1 VLEDT
6 DLRSSDTYPRSS
18 KTTSHKS
25 STKHLERA
33 LSLRSGILLAKKNT
47 TDCDLFHTPR
57 PTCFSSA
64 SPLTAQTH
72 SKMFWI
78 RYVFIKTSSDPS
90 DFTDSSQWYPEVLH
104 FCPTTPII
112 LCGLKSDLRNKRT
125 CIELL
130 KTQGLTPVTQQQG
143 KSVATKMG
151 AKYMEC
157 SSKEMNGVHEIFD
170 TAIDITVRGQDVVEH
185 PSSSSGPGSSKTGST
200 AMPARKKK
208 SKMCSIL

>member
-1 VLEDT
+1 MH
-6 DLRSSDTYPRSS
+6 SSATYPQFSR
-18 KTTSHKS
+18 TTSHKS
-25 STKHLERA
+25 STRHLERV
-33 LSLRSGILLAKKNT
+33 SSSRSGTLRARKSM
-47 TDCDLFHTPR
+47 TDYDLSPTPR
-57 PTCFSSA
+57 PICFSSA
-64 SPLTAQTH
+64 SPLTAQTRW
-72 SKMFWI
+72 KTFWT
-78 RYVFIKTSSDPS
+78 RYVLMTYLSCKYSTNP
-90 DFTDSSQWYPEVLH
+90 SQWYPEVLH

-170 TAIDITVRGQDVVEH
+170 TAIDITVRGQDVAAE
-185 PSSSSGPGSSKTGST
+185 PTSNSGSSSRPGT

>member
-1 VLEDT
+1 M
-6 DLRSSDTYPRSS
+6 SS
-18 KTTSHKS
+18 
-25 STKHLERA
+25 
-33 LSLRSGILLAKKNT
+33 
-47 TDCDLFHTPR
+47 
-57 PTCFSSA
+57 
-64 SPLTAQTH
+64 
-72 SKMFWI
+72 
-78 RYVFIKTSSDPS
+78 
-90 DFTDSSQWYPEVLH
+90 FTNISQWYPEVLH

-157 SSKEMNGVHEIFD
+157 SSKEMTGVHEIFD
-170 TAIDITVRGQDVVEH
+170 TAIDVTVRGQDVAAE
-185 PSSSSGPGSSKTGST
+185 PSSGSSSSRPGTS